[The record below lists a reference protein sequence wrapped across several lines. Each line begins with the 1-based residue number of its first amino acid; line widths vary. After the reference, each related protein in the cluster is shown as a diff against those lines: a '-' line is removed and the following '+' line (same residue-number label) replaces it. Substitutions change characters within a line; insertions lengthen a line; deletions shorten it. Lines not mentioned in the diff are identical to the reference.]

1 VLDATNYKWFEISRL
16 EPDRVQV
23 TGRAVVS
30 AGRKLLVFG
39 GRQIQSHAS
48 RGQALGRR
56 MDLDSSTSAEAPPG
70 NVCHPGSLWCQRWRD
85 EPLAG

>member
-1 VLDATNYKWFEISRL
+1 VLDAANYKWFEIPRL

-39 GRQIQSHAS
+39 GARFSGTHPE
-48 RGQALGRR
+48 GKL
-56 MDLDSSTSAEAPPG
+56 LDDGWIWTPPTSA
-70 NVCHPGSLWCQRWRD
+70 
-85 EPLAG
+85 